1 MFNKKI
7 HRHITAIFGYALITL
22 STTVFAET
30 ILIKNATIYDGN
42 TNKPYEGNVLI
53 DGKIIKKVSPNDMQ
67 GDFIIDAS
75 GKIVTPGFIATDTNI
90 GIVEIGAL
98 SVTRDDSSEIYK
110 IGFSIYDA
118 FNPNSTLIPWNR
130 SNGIT
135 SALTIPQNTSSP
147 IGGLGSYFVLDGEL
161 SITGEKDMVMTG
173 SVGGSSNHSRSE
185 TFAVIDDLLSFAKSI
200 NQKDLDTD
208 VDISELI
215 DESPIAEFMELHPR
229 DVRALFR
236 LVNDDLPLV
245 MKAHRAS
252 DLLKLVEMKKKYNLN
267 MIIMGA
273 QEAHLVKDIIAKNDI
288 PLIINPINNIPGSF
302 DELASNIKMA
312 SILEKAGIE
321 LMFTAPRSHNFHLIR
336 QGAGVAVAHGMSY
349 EIAIKGLTSIPAKV
363 FGIENRGEIK
373 SGNYADIII
382 WDADP
387 LEPSSMPE
395 YVFINGE
402 NMNLTTRSTRLR
414 DRYTSDPDK
423 PNTYRD

>member
-1 MFNKKI
+1 MINKKI
-7 HRHITAIFGYALITL
+7 HQFITFGYLLIVL
-22 STTVFAET
+22 NANVFAET

-42 TNKPYEGNVLI
+42 TNQPYEGNVLI
-53 DGKIIKKVSPNDMQ
+53 DGKIIKKVSTNDMQ

-75 GKIVTPGFIATDTNI
+75 GKIVTPGLIATDTNI

-118 FNPNSTLIPWNR
+118 YNPNSTLIPWNR

-147 IGGLGSYFVLDGEL
+147 IGGLGSFFVLDGEL
-161 SITGEKDMVMTG
+161 DITGKKDMVMTG
-173 SVGGSSNHSRSE
+173 SLGGDSNHSRSE
-185 TFAVIDDLLSFAKSI
+185 MYAVIDDLLSFAKSI
-200 NQKDLDTD
+200 NQKDLSTD
-208 VDISELI
+208 ANISELI
-215 DESPIAEFMELHPR
+215 DNSTIAEFMELHPR
-229 DVRALFR
+229 DVIALHK
-236 LVNDDLPLV
+236 LVNNNLPLV

-252 DLLKLVEMKKKYNLN
+252 DLLKLIEIKKKYNLN
-267 MIIMGA
+267 LIIMGA
-273 QEAHLVKDIIAKNDI
+273 QEANLVKDAIAQNNI

-312 SILEKAGIE
+312 GMLEKADIE

-336 QGAGVAVAHGMSY
+336 QGAGVAVANGMSY
-349 EIAIKGLTSIPAKV
+349 ETAIRGLSSTPAKV
-363 FGIENRGEIK
+363 FGLEKRGEIK
-373 SGNYADIII
+373 SGNFADIII

-395 YVFINGE
+395 YVFINGKSID
-402 NMNLTTRSTRLR
+402 LTTRSSRLR
-414 DRYTSDPDK
+414 DRYTTDPEK
-423 PNTYRD
+423 PNTYRN

>member
-1 MFNKKI
+1 MINKKI
-7 HRHITAIFGYALITL
+7 HQFITFGYVLIALNTN
-22 STTVFAET
+22 VFAET

-42 TNKPYEGNVLI
+42 INKPYEGHVLI
-53 DGKIIKKVSPNDMQ
+53 DGKIIKKVYTNDMQ

-75 GKIVTPGFIATDTNI
+75 GKIVTPGLIATDTNI

-118 FNPNSTLIPWNR
+118 YNPNSTLIPWNR

-147 IGGLGSYFVLDGEL
+147 IGGLGSFFVLDGEL
-161 SITGEKDMVMTG
+161 NITGKKDMVMTG
-173 SVGGSSNHSRSE
+173 SVGGDSNHSRSE
-185 TFAVIDDLLSFAKSI
+185 MYAVIDDLLSFAKSI
-200 NQKDLDTD
+200 NQKDLSTD
-208 VDISELI
+208 SNISELI
-215 DESPIAEFMELHPR
+215 DSSTIAEFMELHPR
-229 DVRALFR
+229 DVIALYK
-236 LVNDDLPLV
+236 LVNNNLPLV

-252 DLLKLVEMKKKYNLN
+252 DLLKLVEIKKKYNLN
-267 MIIMGA
+267 LIIMGA
-273 QEAHLVKDIIAKNDI
+273 QEANLVKDTIAKNKI

-312 SILEKAGIE
+312 GMLEKANIE

-336 QGAGVAVAHGMSY
+336 QGAGVAVANGMSY
-349 EIAIKGLTSIPAKV
+349 ETAIRGLSSTPAKV
-363 FGIENRGEIK
+363 FGLEKRGEIK
-373 SGNYADIII
+373 SGNFADIII

-395 YVFINGE
+395 YVFINGKSID
-402 NMNLTTRSTRLR
+402 LTTRSARLR
-414 DRYTSDPDK
+414 DRYTTDPEK
-423 PNTYRD
+423 PNTYRN

>member
-1 MFNKKI
+1 MINKKI
-7 HRHITAIFGYALITL
+7 HQFITFGYLLIVL
-22 STTVFAET
+22 NANVFAET

-42 TNKPYEGNVLI
+42 KNKPYEGHVLI
-53 DGKIIKKVSPNDMQ
+53 DGNIIKKVSTNDMQ

-75 GKIVTPGFIATDTNI
+75 GKIVTPGLIATDTNI

-118 FNPNSTLIPWNR
+118 YNPNSTLIPWNR

-147 IGGLGSYFVLDGEL
+147 IGGLGSFFVLDGEL
-161 SITGEKDMVMTG
+161 DITGKKDMVMTG
-173 SVGGSSNHSRSE
+173 SLGGDSNHSRSE
-185 TFAVIDDLLSFAKSI
+185 MYAVIDDLLSFAKSI
-200 NQKDLDTD
+200 NQKDLSTD
-208 VDISELI
+208 ANISELI
-215 DESPIAEFMELHPR
+215 DNSTIAEFMELHPR
-229 DVRALFR
+229 DVIALHK
-236 LVNDDLPLV
+236 LVNNNLPLV

-252 DLLKLVEMKKKYNLN
+252 DLLKLIEIKKKYNLN
-267 MIIMGA
+267 FIIMGA
-273 QEAHLVKDIIAKNDI
+273 QEANLVKDAIAQNNI

-312 SILEKAGIE
+312 GMLEKADIE

-336 QGAGVAVAHGMSY
+336 QGAGVAVANGMSY
-349 EIAIKGLTSIPAKV
+349 ETAIRGLSSTPAKV
-363 FGIENRGEIK
+363 FGLEKRGEIK
-373 SGNYADIII
+373 SGNFADIII

-395 YVFINGE
+395 YVFINGKSID
-402 NMNLTTRSTRLR
+402 LTTRSSRLR
-414 DRYTSDPDK
+414 DRYTTDPEK
-423 PNTYRD
+423 PNTYRN